1 MKQKFR
7 IVHLVFSF
15 STGGMEKGIA
25 TLVQATHHEVEHII
39 VCTTQTGRSE
49 ELLPAGT
56 RVISMEKPDGNSIGF
71 LFRLSGLLK
80 SLDPDVVHTRNW
92 AGLDGVIAAR
102 LAGIRAV
109 VHGEHGWGMA
119 DPDGLNRKRVWIRRV
134 LSFLIR
140 EYTCVSQQMVSWLKE
155 DIGVRQRVT
164 QIYNGV
170 DDEEYSPRKS
180 KGDNNGVAIC
190 VVGRLDPI
198 KDHLTLFKG
207 FAALR
212 KQIPETQLY
221 VIGDGPERKRLEQ
234 ASGEGTIFLGNRR
247 DIPDL
252 LRKMDLFVLPSI
264 NEGISNTILEAMATG
279 LPVAATK
286 VGGNIELVQDGIN
299 GRLFEVGD
307 WEHLSEIMLDYCLN
321 KEKRTAHGK
330 ASRRIIQSRFSI
342 DQMVGAYMQVWKRV
356 ARKY

>member
-1 MKQKFR
+1 M
-7 IVHLVFSF
+7 
-15 STGGMEKGIA
+15 
-25 TLVQATHHEVEHII
+25 
-39 VCTTQTGRSE
+39 
-49 ELLPAGT
+49 
-56 RVISMEKPDGNSIGF
+56 
-71 LFRLSGLLK
+71 
-80 SLDPDVVHTRNW
+80 
-92 AGLDGVIAAR
+92 
-102 LAGIRAV
+102 
-109 VHGEHGWGMA
+109 
-119 DPDGLNRKRVWIRRV
+119 
-134 LSFLIR
+134 
-140 EYTCVSQQMVSWLKE
+140 
-155 DIGVRQRVT
+155 
-164 QIYNGV
+164 
-170 DDEEYSPRKS
+170 
-180 KGDNNGVAIC
+180 
-190 VVGRLDPI
+190 
-198 KDHLTLFKG
+198 
-207 FAALR
+207 
-212 KQIPETQLY
+212 
-221 VIGDGPERKRLEQ
+221 IGDGPERKRLEQ

>member
-1 MKQKFR
+1 
-7 IVHLVFSF
+7 
-15 STGGMEKGIA
+15 
-25 TLVQATHHEVEHII
+25 
-39 VCTTQTGRSE
+39 
-49 ELLPAGT
+49 
-56 RVISMEKPDGNSIGF
+56 
-71 LFRLSGLLK
+71 
-80 SLDPDVVHTRNW
+80 
-92 AGLDGVIAAR
+92 
-102 LAGIRAV
+102 
-109 VHGEHGWGMA
+109 
-119 DPDGLNRKRVWIRRV
+119 
-134 LSFLIR
+134 
-140 EYTCVSQQMVSWLKE
+140 MVSWLKE
-155 DIGVRQRVT
+155 DLGVRQRVT

-170 DDEEYSPRKS
+170 DYEDYRPCKS
-180 KGDNNGVAIC
+180 KGDHNGFAVC

-207 FAALR
+207 FAAVR
-212 KQIPETQLY
+212 KQIPEGRLY
-221 VIGDGPERKRLEQ
+221 VVGDGPERKRLEQ

-264 NEGISNTILEAMATG
+264 NEGISNTILEAMATE

-286 VGGNIELVQDGIN
+286 VGGNTELIQDGVN
-299 GRLFEVGD
+299 GQLFEVGD
-307 WEHLSEIMLDYCLN
+307 WEHLSEILLDYCLN